1 MSSLLAGRYEVGEL
15 VARGGMANVY
25 RGHDQQLDRPVAIK
39 MLGPHLGSDERAS
52 RRLRREARV
61 AASLGHPNI
70 VRVLDV
76 IGPEH
81 GAQAIVLEELPGLT
95 LADQIWD
102 DGPLSFDRLLHVVRA
117 VVSGLEAAHA
127 EGLIHRDIKTSNILL
142 TPDGDPKIADFGI
155 AQGPNLTTTTTV
167 HGSIHYMAPEQA
179 LGAKSDAR
187 TDLYSLG
194 CVLYEMLTGSTPF
207 SGTTAEIIEQ
217 HLASEPRPVQQLRAN
232 VPDGLSELSMR
243 LLRKNPDERP
253 ESAAKVGEALDRLMG
268 EPDAAISDLLP
279 PLQEAEYDPMR
290 ALTPEA
296 AVARI
301 SGMTPDRRGDTS
313 RMPAGEAP
321 PTAPTGGPPRWV
333 GIAVAAVVIAA
344 LALFVLPRLFGPVDA
359 PGTGPL
365 EMQTASD
372 RIGTP
377 AP

>member
-1 MSSLLAGRYEVGEL
+1 
-15 VARGGMANVY
+15 
-25 RGHDQQLDRPVAIK
+25 
-39 MLGPHLGSDERAS
+39 
-52 RRLRREARV
+52 
-61 AASLGHPNI
+61 
-70 VRVLDV
+70 
-76 IGPEH
+76 
-81 GAQAIVLEELPGLT
+81 
-95 LADQIWD
+95 
-102 DGPLSFDRLLHVVRA
+102 
-117 VVSGLEAAHA
+117 
-127 EGLIHRDIKTSNILL
+127 
-142 TPDGDPKIADFGI
+142 
-155 AQGPNLTTTTTV
+155 
-167 HGSIHYMAPEQA
+167 
-179 LGAKSDAR
+179 
-187 TDLYSLG
+187 
-194 CVLYEMLTGSTPF
+194 MLTGSTPF

-268 EPDAAISDLLP
+268 DPDAAISDLLP

-301 SGMTPDRRGDTS
+301 SEMTPDRRGDTS